1 MGDISLAEA
10 KAHLSEVVE
19 RARSGEQIR
28 ITRRGKPVA
37 EIIAVR
43 TARKP
48 IDVGAL
54 RAMTDRMPH
63 QREGARDFMRGV
75 RDAERY

>member
-19 RARSGEQIR
+19 RASCGEQIR
-28 ITRRGKPVA
+28 ITRRGKPIA
-37 EIIAVR
+37 EITAVR
-43 TARKP
+43 TPRKP
-48 IDVGAL
+48 IDVEAL